1 MPGTRVSHVQSRE
14 SPSGP
19 LFPPPFWYG
28 ALGCLA
34 AATALYLVT
43 CAPDVTYTDSGE
55 LAACCVVWGVAHPT
69 GYPLFT
75 LLGRLWVTLL
85 PFVPPINALNAL
97 AALWTALSAVAF
109 FGLCWEFLSLTEK
122 PEEPVQ
128 QAAICAIT
136 TLAYVSARTVWEQ
149 GTALEVYSLH
159 LLLLWLVTWA
169 VLMAWR
175 TSSMRWLLLSA
186 YIVGLGL
193 AHHAMTV
200 LLLPAVAWLYV
211 PMFRQRGRQPLGLLF
226 GLALLPLLLYVTLPL
241 RSAAEPP
248 LDWGG
253 VARSPDKFLYHVT
266 GRQYQVWML
275 ADSTTWQKHAEL
287 FAHLLPWQLGVVGLP
302 IVALGIWRLWR
313 QSRYLLGWLVVL
325 IGSCLLYAFSYSIHD
340 IAPYFLQAYG
350 GLLLALAVGLAF
362 LWKRLPRVH
371 WLLGA
376 IPIVNLA
383 GNWQVNDRSSDYTV
397 AAYVQL
403 IGEIAQPNA
412 LIISSQWDFWCS
424 AFWYKQVVEGFRPD
438 IALVEQEL
446 VRRTWYL
453 QQLQRW
459 YPDVMRCCADALRLY
474 EQQLEPFEA
483 GQPYDAVRL
492 QRAYENFFN
501 SLIAAHI
508 QTRPVYLSPDILVR
522 EPAIGAAYAKVPEI
536 LLLRLHPTPDTLP
549 GSLQRLD
556 FTKLAQSLRRQ
567 RSSLDRELREAVVRG
582 IRASL
587 LYARQHGQLS
597 VAERLEDYLNAFG
610 ATVHSLP

>member
-1 MPGTRVSHVQSRE
+1 MPGTRIPHVQSCG
-14 SPSGP
+14 SPSAP
-19 LFPPPFWYG
+19 LFPRPFWYG
-28 ALGCLA
+28 VLGCLA
-34 AATALYLVT
+34 AAIALYLVT

-85 PFVPPINALNAL
+85 PFVPPIDALNAL
-97 AALWTALSAVAF
+97 AALWTAFSAAAF
-109 FGLCWEFLSLTEK
+109 FGLCWELLSLTEK
-122 PEEPVQ
+122 LEEPVQ
-128 QAAICAIT
+128 QAAVCAIT
-136 TLAYVSARTVWEQ
+136 TLTYASARTVWEQ

-159 LLLLWLVTWA
+159 LLLLWLAMWA
-169 VLMAWR
+169 ALVAWR
-175 TSSMRWLLLSA
+175 TGSLRWLLFGA

-200 LLLPAVAWLYV
+200 LLLPAVAWLFV

-226 GLALLPLLLYVTLPL
+226 GAALLPLLLYVTLPL

-253 VARSPDKFLYHVT
+253 VARSLDKFLYHVT

-275 ADSTTWQKHAEL
+275 ADSTTWQKNAEL
-287 FAHLLPWQLGVVGLP
+287 FVHLLPWQLGVVGFP

-325 IGSCLLYAFSYSIHD
+325 IGGCLLYAFSYSIHD

-350 GLLLALAVGLAF
+350 GLLLALAVGFAF

-383 GNWQVNDRSSDYTV
+383 GNWQVNDRSGDHTV

-403 IGEIAQPNA
+403 IGQIAQPNA

-453 QQLQRW
+453 RQLQRW
-459 YPDVMRCCADALRLY
+459 YPEAMRCCLDALRLY
-474 EQQLEPFEA
+474 EHQLEPFEA
-483 GQPYDAVRL
+483 GQLYDAIHL

-536 LLLRLHPTPDTLP
+536 LLLRLHPTPDTLS

-582 IRASL
+582 IRTSL
-587 LYARQHGQLS
+587 SYARQHGQLG
-597 VAERLEDYLNAFG
+597 VAKHLEDHLNALG
-610 ATVHSLP
+610 ATAP